1 MRYAVVCSVAADG
14 ELAAIWIS
22 AEDRNAVSDA
32 ANDTENALAEAPLD
46 HGESREGNLRIIFV
60 APLGARYTVEVESS
74 RVLIVQFWTI

>member
-22 AEDRNAVSDA
+22 AEDRKAVSDA
-32 ANDTENALAEAPLD
+32 AKDIEKALAAAPLD

-60 APLGARYTVEVESS
+60 APPGARYTVEVDNS
-74 RVLIVQFWTI
+74 RVVIVQFWTI